1 MPRPSR
7 PSPRELAEGWPDSPS
22 ADPVGEVAR
31 QLALNLRAAIDNRS
45 LRAAAEAAGVDH
57 STILAILQGRTWPDL
72 YTVARLE
79 QGLEADLWP
88 GRSPGQA

>member
-1 MPRPSR
+1 M
-7 PSPRELAEGWPDSPS
+7 
-22 ADPVGEVAR
+22 
-31 QLALNLRAAIDNRS
+31 
-45 LRAAAEAAGVDH
+45 DH

-88 GRSPGQA
+88 GRSRGQE